1 MSPKH
6 HAPIGVQGMVIAS
19 LQKDASL
26 IIPGH
31 KVVVSGPANLEKVEK
46 AKEKEKVKEKEK
58 GAEVE
63 KEREPP

>member
-1 MSPKH
+1 
-6 HAPIGVQGMVIAS
+6 MVIAS

-26 IIPGH
+26 IILGH

-58 GAEVE
+58 GEEAE

>member
-1 MSPKH
+1 
-6 HAPIGVQGMVIAS
+6 MVIAS

-26 IIPGH
+26 IILGH

-46 AKEKEKVKEKEK
+46 AKEKEKEKVKEKEK
-58 GAEVE
+58 GEEAE